1 MDQVQHQQKNTSFEL
16 EWLERTFHL
25 FWLAYFQASVYMQA
39 FFRKKREL
47 KEIVLK
53 LAYSRDSRRRGFSPS
68 VCCVERISKRSIL

>member
-39 FFRKKREL
+39 FFRKN
-47 KEIVLK
+47 
-53 LAYSRDSRRRGFSPS
+53 AN
-68 VCCVERISKRSIL
+68 